1 MPLKKLIL
9 MFRSKKF
16 KYQFGS
22 VGKFL
27 SALRTKPEEFWIKR
41 GEVMA
46 LKLFQEM
53 SKRVPAY
60 CDFLKK
66 NQVKS
71 ATIKTI
77 KDFTNLPPVS
87 KENYLRQYDLADL
100 CWDGKLKNERW
111 VVSST
116 SGSTGEPFYF
126 PRTISQDEQ
135 YALVAELYLLTN
147 FKIDKL
153 STLYIDA
160 FPMGPWIGGV
170 FTYEAIRM
178 VAERGK
184 YSLSIF
190 TAGIDKKEVIKAV
203 RKFGHSFDQILIG
216 SYAPFLKDIL
226 DDGVE
231 AGINWKD
238 YNLGFIFSA
247 EAFSEKFRDYVGNL
261 TGIDVVKSTLNHYGT
276 VDFGTMAYETPISIL
291 ARRLSLDS
299 KNSNKIFSDLF
310 GETFKL
316 PTFGQY
322 LPEMFYFEEK
332 NNGLLCSGYSGLPL
346 VRYDLH
352 DRGGV
357 YRYGQVK
364 DIFKRGS
371 VSLDKE
377 AKNNKIKDSV
387 WRLPFVYIYER
398 DDFSVSFFAFLIYPE
413 TIRRALQNDQLSS
426 LVTGKF
432 TMQVQYDR
440 QLDQVLEIN
449 VELKNKQKETPQ
461 LSDLVRK
468 LITEQLR
475 QESSEYRKT
484 NNEKGDKV
492 LPRIIF
498 WPYEDSLYFKPG
510 TKQKWVKK

>member
-1 MPLKKLIL
+1 
-9 MFRSKKF
+9 MFKVNKF
-16 KYQFGS
+16 RHGFGS
-22 VGKFL
+22 TNKFL
-27 SALRTKPEEFWIKR
+27 SALKSKSEEFWVKR
-41 GEVMA
+41 GEKMV
-46 LKLFQEM
+46 LKLFKEM
-53 SKRVPAY
+53 SVRVPAY
-60 CDFLKK
+60 RDFLKK
-66 NQVKS
+66 HTVK
-71 ATIKTI
+71 AAAIKTI
-77 KDFTNLPPVS
+77 KDFSQLPRIS
-87 KENYLRQYDLADL
+87 KENYLRQYDLSDL
-100 CWDGKLKNERW
+100 CWDGQLKEERW
-111 VVSST
+111 TISST

-126 PRTISQDEQ
+126 PRTALQDDQ

-147 FKIDKL
+147 FKINKR
-153 STLYIDA
+153 STLYVDA

-247 EAFSEKFRDYVGNL
+247 EGFSEKFRDYVGNL
-261 TGIDVVKSTLNHYGT
+261 AGINVVTSTLNHYGT
-276 VDFGTMAYETPISIL
+276 VDLGTMAYETPVSIL
-291 ARRLSLDS
+291 TRRLSLDS
-299 KNSNKIFSDLF
+299 DKIFANLF
-310 GETFKL
+310 GSGYKL
-316 PTFGQY
+316 PTLGQY
-322 LPEMFYFEEK
+322 LPEMFYFEEN

-357 YRYGQVK
+357 HSYKHIDDV
-364 DIFKRGS
+364 FKKHN
-371 VSLDKE
+371 VNLNKE
-377 AKNNKIKDSV
+377 AKNNKIEDTV
-387 WRLPFVYIYER
+387 WQLPFVYIYER

-413 TIRRALQNDQLSS
+413 TIRRALQNDQLLSF
-426 LVTGKF
+426 LTGKF
-432 TMQVQYDR
+432 TMQVQYDS
-440 QLDQVLEIN
+440 QLDQILEIN
-449 VELKNKQKETPQ
+449 VELKNNQPETSK
-461 LSDLVRK
+461 LRELVTK
-468 LITEQLR
+468 IITEQLR

-484 NNEKGDKV
+484 NNEKGNKV

-498 WPYEDSLYFKPG
+498 WPYEDSSFFKPG